1 MICFFYFV
9 HLNNV
14 ILIILNIV
22 NVLMNMDKKNI
33 LSVKNLEKIYNT
45 KDAPNTHA
53 LNNLNLDVKEGEI
66 FGLLGPNGA
75 GKTTFIN
82 ILAGTVTK
90 TSGQVNVWGFD
101 LDKNPRQVKASIG
114 IVPQEINLDPF
125 FSPRKLLE
133 LQAGLYGIKKKD
145 RITDTILKLV
155 SLDKQANSYARSL
168 SGGMKR
174 RLLMAKAL
182 VHQPPIIFL
191 DEPTA
196 GVDVELRQNLWENV
210 KSLNEQGVTI
220 ILTTHY
226 LEEAEKMCGRIAI
239 LNKGN
244 VVALDTTKNLLDK
257 IQTKKV
263 IIKTDKNTNIQNED
277 LPSLKIIS
285 NSQSKISV
293 SYEKSKMNI
302 EQLINFIKKNDVKII
317 DISTDDG
324 DLEDVFLRLIK
335 S

>member
-1 MICFFYFV
+1 
-9 HLNNV
+9 
-14 ILIILNIV
+14 
-22 NVLMNMDKKNI
+22 MNKKNV
-33 LSVKNLEKIYNT
+33 LSVKNLNKIYNS
-45 KDAPNTHA
+45 KNSNSINA

-82 ILAGTVTK
+82 ILAGTVIK
-90 TSGQVNVWGFD
+90 TSGEVNVWGFN
-101 LDKNPRQVKASIG
+101 LDKNPRQVRASIG
-114 IVPQEINLDPF
+114 IVPQEVVLDPF
-125 FSPRKLLE
+125 FSPKKLLE
-133 LQAGLYGIKKKD
+133 LQAGLYGVKKKE
-145 RITDTILKLV
+145 RITDAILKLV

-174 RLLMAKAL
+174 RLLIAKAL

-196 GVDVELRQNLWENV
+196 GVDVELRKNLWENV
-210 KSLNEQGVTI
+210 KSLNNQGVTI

-226 LEEAEKMCGRIAI
+226 LEEAEKMCNRIGI

-244 VVALDTTKNLLDK
+244 LVALDSTKNLLNK

-263 IIKTDKNTNIQNED
+263 TFKINKRIEIQDNVLD
-277 LPSLKIIS
+277 SLKIIS
-285 NSQSKISV
+285 NEENEICV
-293 SYEKSKMNI
+293 SYEKSKINI
-302 EQLINFIKKNDVKII
+302 EEIINLLKKANVQIY

-324 DLEDVFLRLIK
+324 DLEDVFLLLTK
-335 S
+335 N